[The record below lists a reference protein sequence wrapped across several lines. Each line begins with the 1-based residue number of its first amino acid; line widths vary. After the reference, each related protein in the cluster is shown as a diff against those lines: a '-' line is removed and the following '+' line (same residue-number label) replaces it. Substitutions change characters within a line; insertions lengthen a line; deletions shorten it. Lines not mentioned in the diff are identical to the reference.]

1 MHASHTMNELLQSNI
16 IYYIGCTWI
25 CHKSLI
31 WPKPILI
38 LQVLQN
44 KTKKNRPKCS
54 PSLSNMISMLS
65 HCCYKTTKIEHGWN
79 LLL

>member
-1 MHASHTMNELLQSNI
+1 MYASHTMIMNELLQSNI

-31 WPKPILI
+31 GPKPILI

-44 KTKKNRPKCS
+44 KTTKKSPKMFTFFVKYDF
-54 PSLSNMISMLS
+54 NVV
-65 HCCYKTTKIEHGWN
+65 T